1 MVQLVR
7 SLLSSAVYHVGLS
20 AFARLQ
26 NDLPALARAYVQA
39 TRISCLVGFP
49 IGIGMALL
57 GPLLIRAL
65 FGSKWDESTV
75 LLAVLALEFLPA
87 GYCMFVSA
95 LYRSVGK
102 ADRKSTRLNSSH

>member
-1 MVQLVR
+1 MSRRPPRSTRTAILVPYTTLVR
-7 SLLSSAVYHVGLS
+7 SRLSSAVYHGGLS

-75 LLAVLALEFLPA
+75 LLAVLEIGRAH
-87 GYCMFVSA
+87 V
-95 LYRSVGK
+95 
-102 ADRKSTRLNSSH
+102 